1 MPLSIP
7 PPGWRFSTHKNMD
20 EQNRLQLYEPRQ
32 SALERVNHSA
42 SAYPVEDREAVPDLL
57 EYWRVIQKR
66 YATALVV
73 LLVVFMIGL
82 FATFRGKPVYEARA
96 LIEIQKE
103 NPDVPTLQELF
114 QIEGVSDAYIETQN
128 RILKSENLAR
138 RVTTQLGLEKLPEFT
153 RRSGSWQIAREKP
166 APQPAQPRFGVS
178 TAADKNVPEEV
189 LKNFEERLTV
199 EPVKRS
205 RLIEVTFESNDPNI
219 AAQVVNTLTSAYI
232 DANLEARWQAA
243 QKASDWLSQQ
253 LLGMKAKLEKSEDEL
268 QKYGRGNG
276 LLFLETEKGTSEN
289 IVVQRLR
296 ELQQELTKAQADRY
310 AKESL
315 YRLLE
320 ERNYAELPGVFDNKL
335 IQELTARLADLQREQ
350 SRLSANFN
358 PSYPRVKEL
367 QSQIDESKAMLDAER
382 ARAAAGIANDYKA
395 AVSHEQMLQ
404 QAFVEQERQANDIAG
419 KSVQYNIL
427 KREADTN
434 KQLYVGL
441 LEKLKETGVSSSLK
455 ATNIRVVDPAYPP
468 KKFAR
473 PRILLDLSITL
484 IVGMCLG
491 IAAAF
496 LQEHLDNT
504 LKSSEDIERF
514 LQIPSLG
521 AVPAME
527 LSANP
532 RRMHGFKSRT
542 PMIAAEKANGTNG
555 HNGRNGNNGSKNGA
569 PLAPP
574 WNRIEVQ
581 DGGGHHNGALAEAF
595 HGLRTSV
602 LLSTAKRPPAT
613 LLVTSA
619 QQGEGKTTV
628 AANLAASLAQL
639 GDSVL
644 LIDADLRRPS
654 LQKFFQVSRST
665 GLVNYLTGDSDWR
678 SLVWQAAPIG
688 VSVLFCG
695 PVPPNPADLLS
706 SEYMRTLIREASK
719 EYKFVVLDSPPLLN
733 LSDSRILATL
743 VDGVILV
750 VGGGSTPRELV
761 QRAYL
766 SAVDAGSHV
775 IGATINFADV
785 RNDYYYS
792 GYHQEAEESEK

>member
-1 MPLSIP
+1 
-7 PPGWRFSTHKNMD
+7 MD
-20 EQNRLQLYEPRQ
+20 EQNRVQLYEPRQ
-32 SALERVNHSA
+32 SALERMNHGA
-42 SAYPVEDREAVPDLL
+42 GAYPVEDREAVPDLL

-66 YATALVV
+66 YATVLVV

-138 RVTTQLGLEKLPEFT
+138 RVITQLGLEKLPEFA
-153 RRSGSWQIAREKP
+153 RRSESWQLARQNP
-166 APQPAQPRFGVS
+166 ATAPVRPEFGVS
-178 TAADKNVPEEV
+178 AAADKNVPEEV

-335 IQELTARLADLQREQ
+335 IQDLTSKLADLQRDQ

-358 PSYPRVKEL
+358 PNYPRVKEL

-382 ARAAAGIANDYKA
+382 ARAAAGIANDFKA
-395 AVSHEQMLQ
+395 AVSHEEMLQ
-404 QAFVEQERQANDIAG
+404 QAFMEQERQANDIAG

-455 ATNIRVVDPAYPP
+455 ATNIRVVDTAYPP

-484 IVGMCLG
+484 IVGICLG

-532 RRMHGFKSRT
+532 RRMHGFQIT
-542 PMIAAEKANGTNG
+542 APLLDAEKVNKPNG
-555 HNGRNGNNGSKNGA
+555 HIGRNGSNGAKNGTQ
-569 PLAPP
+569 LTPP

-581 DGGGHHNGALAEAF
+581 DGSGHPNGALAEAF

-706 SEYMRTLIREASK
+706 SEYMRSLIREASK

-750 VGGGSTPRELV
+750 VGGGTTPRELV

-792 GYHQEAEESEK
+792 GYHQEAQESEK

>member
-1 MPLSIP
+1 
-7 PPGWRFSTHKNMD
+7 MD
-20 EQNRLQLYEPRQ
+20 EQNRVQLYEPRQ
-32 SALERVNHSA
+32 SALERVNHGA
-42 SAYPVEDREAVPDLL
+42 GAYPVEDREAVPDLL

-66 YATALVV
+66 YATVLVALLVV
-73 LLVVFMIGL
+73 LMIGL

-138 RVTTQLGLEKLPEFT
+138 RVVTQLGLEKLPEFA
-153 RRSGSWQIAREKP
+153 RRSGSWQVARQKP
-166 APQPAQPRFGVS
+166 ATEPVRAEFGIS
-178 TAADKNVPEEV
+178 SAADKTVSEEV

-335 IQELTARLADLQREQ
+335 IQDLTARLADLQREQ

-367 QSQIDESKAMLDAER
+367 QSQIDESKAMLEAER
-382 ARAAAGIANDYKA
+382 ARAAGGIANDYKA
-395 AVSHEQMLQ
+395 AVSHEEMLQ
-404 QAFVEQERQANDIAG
+404 QAFTEQEWQANDIAG

-484 IVGMCLG
+484 IVGMCLS

-514 LQIPSLG
+514 LQIPALG

-532 RRMHGFKSRT
+532 RRLHGFQRSA
-542 PMIAAEKANGTNG
+542 PMLDAEKVNGANG
-555 HNGRNGNNGSKNGA
+555 HNGGNGNNGAKNGTR
-569 PLAPP
+569 LAPP

-581 DGGGHHNGALAEAF
+581 DGSGHPNGALAEAF

-678 SLVWQAAPIG
+678 SLVWQAAPID

-706 SEYMRTLIREASK
+706 SEYMRSLIREASK

>member
-1 MPLSIP
+1 
-7 PPGWRFSTHKNMD
+7 MD
-20 EQNRLQLYEPRQ
+20 EQNRLQVYEPRQ
-32 SALERVNHSA
+32 NALDRVNHGA
-42 SAYPVEDREAVPDLL
+42 GAYPVEDREAVPDLL
-57 EYWRVIQKR
+57 EYWRGIQKR
-66 YATALVV
+66 YGTVLIA

-82 FATFRGKPVYEARA
+82 FATFRGKPVYESRA

-114 QIEGVSDAYIETQN
+114 QIEGVSDAYIETQY

-138 RVTTQLGLEKLPEFT
+138 RVMTQLGVEMSTEFT

-166 APQPAQPRFGVS
+166 EPVRAELGIGSAV
-178 TAADKNVPEEV
+178 DKTVPEEV

-335 IQELTARLADLQREQ
+335 IQDLTARLADLQREQ

-382 ARAAAGIANDYKA
+382 ARAAGGIANDYKA
-395 AVSHEQMLQ
+395 AVSHEEMLQ
-404 QAFVEQERQANDIAG
+404 KAFTEQERQANDIAG

-484 IVGMCLG
+484 IVGTCLG

-527 LSANP
+527 LSPHP
-532 RRMHGFKSRT
+532 RRIHGFRT
-542 PMIAAEKANGTNG
+542 STPIAGAEKINGTNG
-555 HNGRNGNNGSKNGA
+555 YNGRNGNDGSKNGT

-581 DGGGHHNGALAEAF
+581 DGGHHNGALAEAF

-665 GLVNYLTGDSDWR
+665 GLVNYLTGDCDW
-678 SLVWQAAPIG
+678 
-688 VSVLFCG
+688 
-695 PVPPNPADLLS
+695 
-706 SEYMRTLIREASK
+706 
-719 EYKFVVLDSPPLLN
+719 
-733 LSDSRILATL
+733 
-743 VDGVILV
+743 
-750 VGGGSTPRELV
+750 
-761 QRAYL
+761 
-766 SAVDAGSHV
+766 
-775 IGATINFADV
+775 
-785 RNDYYYS
+785 
-792 GYHQEAEESEK
+792 

>member
-1 MPLSIP
+1 
-7 PPGWRFSTHKNMD
+7 
-20 EQNRLQLYEPRQ
+20 
-32 SALERVNHSA
+32 
-42 SAYPVEDREAVPDLL
+42 
-57 EYWRVIQKR
+57 
-66 YATALVV
+66 
-73 LLVVFMIGL
+73 
-82 FATFRGKPVYEARA
+82 
-96 LIEIQKE
+96 
-103 NPDVPTLQELF
+103 
-114 QIEGVSDAYIETQN
+114 
-128 RILKSENLAR
+128 
-138 RVTTQLGLEKLPEFT
+138 
-153 RRSGSWQIAREKP
+153 
-166 APQPAQPRFGVS
+166 
-178 TAADKNVPEEV
+178 
-189 LKNFEERLTV
+189 
-199 EPVKRS
+199 
-205 RLIEVTFESNDPNI
+205 
-219 AAQVVNTLTSAYI
+219 
-232 DANLEARWQAA
+232 
-243 QKASDWLSQQ
+243 
-253 LLGMKAKLEKSEDEL
+253 MKAKLEKSEDEL

-350 SRLSANFN
+350 SRLAANFN

-367 QSQIDESKAMLDAER
+367 QSQIDESKAMLDVER
-382 ARAAAGIANDYKA
+382 ARAAGGIANDYKA
-395 AVSHEQMLQ
+395 AVSHEEMLQ
-404 QAFVEQERQANDIAG
+404 KAFTEQERQANDIAG

-468 KKFAR
+468 TKFAR
-473 PRILLDLSITL
+473 PHILLDLSITL
-484 IVGMCLG
+484 IMGMCLG

-527 LSANP
+527 LSPNP
-532 RRMHGFKSRT
+532 RRLHGFQASA
-542 PMIAAEKANGTNG
+542 PMLDAEKANGTNG
-555 HNGRNGNNGSKNGA
+555 HNGRNGNNRSKNDA
-569 PLAPP
+569 RLAPP

-581 DGGGHHNGALAEAF
+581 DGGGHQNGALAEAF

-706 SEYMRTLIREASK
+706 SEYMRNLIREASK

-750 VGGGSTPRELV
+750 VGGGTTPRELV

-792 GYHQEAEESEK
+792 GYHQDAGESEK